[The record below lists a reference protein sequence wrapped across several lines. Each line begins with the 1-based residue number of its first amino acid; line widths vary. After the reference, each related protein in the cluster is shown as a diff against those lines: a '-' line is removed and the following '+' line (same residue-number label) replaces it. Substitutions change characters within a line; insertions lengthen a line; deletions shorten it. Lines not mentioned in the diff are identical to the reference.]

1 MIFDIEIQRV
11 EKVLTVISSL
21 EKKDTRVTFYSSPRF
36 PEMSSANIQFS
47 TLSSEQLCDPESV
60 SHSISVSEDVC
71 IVVMYELVYSQ
82 SCCCFVVR
90 SRVSCCIPVTFEFRC
105 ASNSYLQ
112 FDSVSF
118 SSL

>member
-11 EKVLTVISSL
+11 EKVLNVISSL

-60 SHSISVSEDVC
+60 SHSISVSEDASPLVC
-71 IVVMYELVYSQ
+71 Q
-82 SCCCFVVR
+82 
-90 SRVSCCIPVTFEFRC
+90 
-105 ASNSYLQ
+105 
-112 FDSVSF
+112 SF
-118 SSL
+118 S